1 MTGAGGEDRSRSPD
15 FVVDIDRALVTVFIV
30 SLAIVLLLVFLDYGV
45 NYSQWSETGAIRRL
59 FNITREDGLASWYG
73 VTVTTL
79 TALTA
84 WFITAIVRRQ
94 GVTPSRAAGWT
105 VIALFLTWMALDDGA
120 TIHERLGTAVD
131 QESVAAE
138 GEPAAE
144 AEPGIVTRFPSYTW
158 QLLFGPVF
166 AGLGFFTLGFLW
178 REMGSRRKR
187 WMVALAVGLLG
198 FAVVLDFFEGLAPE
212 HPWNLYTAI
221 TARTDLSGFTLS
233 HFGQPPYE
241 TLRHFSKSVEEAV
254 EIVAM
259 TLLGIALLGHL
270 ARLADGLRVRLKR
283 TGTA

>member
-30 SLAIVLLLVFLDYGV
+30 SLGIVLLLVFLDYGI

-79 TALTA
+79 AALTA

-94 GVTPSRAAGWT
+94 GAASSRAAGWT
-105 VIALFLTWMALDDGA
+105 VIALFLTWMAMDDGA

-131 QESVAAE
+131 EESVAAE

-178 REMGSRRKR
+178 REMGSRRQR

-198 FAVVLDFFEGLAPE
+198 FAVVLDFFEGLSPE

-221 TARTDLSGFTLS
+221 AARTDLSGFTLS
-233 HFGQPPYE
+233 RFGQPPYE